1 MNGKFFQNPNPII
14 SEMLSQP
21 PTNMKV
27 IQADRVTSSS
37 HENPFDRYR
46 GYVEDDQEEDWD
58 C

>member
-14 SEMLSQP
+14 SETLSQP
-21 PTNMKV
+21 STTMK
-27 IQADRVTSSS
+27 ITQADTIKSST

-46 GYVEDDQEEDWD
+46 GYVDYDQEEDWD